1 MNSQKALF
9 SNQTR
14 GQECGPENCQCGH
27 HHNHGHA
34 CTCGHEHPHNDS
46 CGCEHSHPH
55 DDACG
60 CGHQHHHEQ
69 KRHHHSGD
77 SRRAVYLLKNID
89 CANCAAKVEQK
100 VRELEG
106 VEDAIVTFVTKQM
119 QVFSKDPEA
128 LHATIRALVADLEP
142 DVELVLLEQ
151 QNQRTPTR
159 LYTLEGLDC
168 ANCAAKIERKLNTLA
183 GVEEAVVTYAT
194 KQLRIT
200 AAHPDLLFDKIQATV
215 QALEPDVTVHPVE
228 QKSSPADEPSP
239 SHRLLQMVLGAGALI
254 AGLLIQRIAGTEGQ
268 LPALLVYVLGYL
280 MLGGGV
286 LRNAWK
292 SIRKGHAFDENF
304 LMSIATLGAFAIGE
318 YAEALGVMLFYRVGE
333 WFEDWAVARSRSNIM
348 EALDL
353 RPETVNLVVGDQV
366 EVIPAEEAQVGDT
379 LLVRVGD
386 YVPVDGV
393 ILSGESLIDTSTI
406 TGEPVPVR
414 ATAGDEIL
422 SGCLNTS
429 GVLTMQVQTPLE
441 ESMVSR
447 ILNSVENAAAAKP
460 QIDRF
465 ITRFSRIYTPF
476 VVLAAVVVAIVPS
489 LLTGEWQYWLRTA
502 CSFLVISCPCALVLS
517 VPLAFF
523 AGIGAASRQN
533 ILFKGGNAMEML
545 ARVKTA
551 ALDKTGTITKGNFV
565 VQEMTCADQVSENAL
580 LTMAAACEQ
589 HSTHPIARS
598 ICTAAAER
606 NLNIQAIPE
615 AQEIAGQGVVAGDLL
630 CGSAKLLTEHGVT
643 LPSLPDAQGCTQV
656 FVAKAGVYQGR
667 ILIADTIKEG
677 AAQAIR
683 KLKAL
688 GVTPVMLTGDG
699 EHSARTVANLVGI
712 DQIRAKLLPQEKLDA
727 VQSLRQGGNSVLF
740 VGDGINDTPVLA
752 GADVGAAMG
761 SGADAAL
768 ETADVVFLGGELD
781 AIPTAVQIARQA
793 TRISR
798 ENVVIAIAIKVV
810 VMLLGLLGFANMWL
824 AVFADTGVAMICVL
838 NSIRILWKKQWS
850 ADKRP

>member
-1 MNSQKALF
+1 MDSEKTLSHEAKDCHL
-9 SNQTR
+9 
-14 GQECGPENCQCGH
+14 ENGSCGH
-27 HHNHGHA
+27 HHHDHGDG
-34 CTCGHEHPHNDS
+34 CSCGHEHH
-46 CGCEHSHPH
+46 H
-55 DDACG
+55 DDSCG
-60 CGHQHHHEQ
+60 CGHQHHQDSPCDCEHHHGQ
-69 KRHHHSGD
+69 KRRHHTGD

-119 QVFSKDPEA
+119 QVFAKDPEA
-128 LHATIRALVADLEP
+128 LHPAIQALVADLEP
-142 DVELVLLEQ
+142 DVELILLEQ

-200 AAHPDLLFDKIQATV
+200 AAHPDALFEKIQATV
-215 QALEPDVTVHPVE
+215 QALEPDVTVRPVE
-228 QKSSPADEPSP
+228 RKSSDTQPEEPEPSHQLP
-239 SHRLLQMVLGAGALI
+239 QMVIGAGALI
-254 AGLLIQRIAGTEGQ
+254 AGTLIERMAGTEGQ

-280 MLGGGV
+280 MLGAGV

-333 WFEDWAVARSRSNIM
+333 WFEDWAVSRSRSNIM

-353 RPETVNLVVGDQV
+353 RPETVHLVLGDDV
-366 EVIPAEEAQVGDT
+366 VPIPAEEAQVGDT

-414 ATAGDEIL
+414 ATVGDEIL

-565 VQEMTCADQVSENAL
+565 VQEITCANQVSENAL
-580 LTMAAACEQ
+580 LTMAAACEE

-606 NLNIQAIPE
+606 NLNIQAISE

-630 CGSAKLLTEHGVT
+630 CGSAQLLAEHGVT
-643 LPSLPDAQGCTQV
+643 LPPLPDAQGCTQV

-667 ILIADTIKEG
+667 ILISDTIKEG

-699 EHSARTVANLVGI
+699 EHSARTVADLVGI
-712 DQIRAKLLPQEKLDA
+712 DQIRAKLLPQEKLAA
-727 VQSLRQGGNSVLF
+727 VQSLRENGDSVLF

-781 AIPTAVQIARQA
+781 AIPKAVQIARQA

-798 ENVVIAIAIKVV
+798 QNVVIAIAVKVFV
-810 VMLLGLLGFANMWL
+810 LLLGPLGFANMWL

-838 NSIRILWKKQWS
+838 NSIRILWKKQWRS
-850 ADKRP
+850 RQPS